1 MIPAG
6 GEIVISATME
16 EPGCASRTE
25 LNDGSSV
32 VWSKGDAIA
41 LLTASTKDR
50 FELVSGEG
58 TGSAEFFGT
67 PSGSA
72 PYYAFYPYSEDCR
85 VSDGALEFKLPETQ
99 SFVNKSFSPGASPA
113 IATMQDLASG
123 ANFKN
128 LCGILQVN
136 LCGSGKLQYVEVI
149 DLAGNPLW
157 GDCRLLLDGKQG
169 TTEQTMTVSGGSN
182 HLTIDIGKEISL
194 TASTPKV
201 FNFVVPAGSFSK
213 GFSVKVF
220 DKSGKAVS
228 FLTAQNPAVEVS
240 RSNITRMDNIRMPS
254 NGEPLDPLARGFHK
268 EVFMDAG
275 NYLTQRTALSAAKML
290 GWEMDF
296 MTTEDSLL
304 QRSIVVESED
314 DENGCMLY
322 PDSNPRYRMVYCNG
336 GAAGNH
342 GRSLTSTGRSRYR
355 SFVSHGGAYVGSCA
369 GGFFAAKGSKVGVNN
384 QYYLGIY
391 PGTVLQTHLMDS
403 RVSMTIPEN
412 SVLLEYYNYG
422 SDFRVDSIYHNGGG
436 YVTDELLPAGAEIL
450 ARYDH
455 PGKEMHGNGSVWAYK
470 ADEKTGRVVTTGSHP
485 EYVTSGDRRELMAAM
500 MRYATEGNGVP
511 QVKGEL
517 KNGETRVMD
526 QFFSDYNP
534 DFARIGDGQYH
545 HFTVTVP
552 ENASDFKLELQSPDE
567 ANLYLTMRKE
577 GLAWMSDADFLLI
590 RKGAEKTL
598 EIPALAPGTW
608 YVGVYCAEKVNVKCG
623 VDQFDCSGNLDAL
636 NGIPYSLTVT
646 WTK

>member
-1 MIPAG
+1 
-6 GEIVISATME
+6 
-16 EPGCASRTE
+16 
-25 LNDGSSV
+25 
-32 VWSKGDAIA
+32 
-41 LLTASTKDR
+41 
-50 FELVSGEG
+50 
-58 TGSAEFFGT
+58 
-67 PSGSA
+67 
-72 PYYAFYPYSEDCR
+72 
-85 VSDGALEFKLPETQ
+85 
-99 SFVNKSFSPGASPA
+99 
-113 IATMQDLASG
+113 
-123 ANFKN
+123 
-128 LCGILQVN
+128 
-136 LCGSGKLQYVEVI
+136 
-149 DLAGNPLW
+149 
-157 GDCRLLLDGKQG
+157 
-169 TTEQTMTVSGGSN
+169 
-182 HLTIDIGKEISL
+182 
-194 TASTPKV
+194 
-201 FNFVVPAGSFSK
+201 
-213 GFSVKVF
+213 
-220 DKSGKAVS
+220 
-228 FLTAQNPAVEVS
+228 
-240 RSNITRMDNIRMPS
+240 
-254 NGEPLDPLARGFHK
+254 
-268 EVFMDAG
+268 
-275 NYLTQRTALSAAKML
+275 
-290 GWEMDF
+290 
-296 MTTEDSLL
+296 
-304 QRSIVVESED
+304 
-314 DENGCMLY
+314 MLY

-403 RVSMTIPEN
+403 RVRMTIPEN

-526 QFFSDYNP
+526 QFFSDYKP
-534 DFARIGDGQYH
+534 AFARIGDGQYH

-608 YVGVYCAEKVNVKCG
+608 YVGVYCAEKVTVKCG